1 VVVSADR
8 VDEVLP
14 AAQERVA
21 REAEVRERYR
31 AGELS
36 YDLQG
41 LRALV
46 EE

>member
-1 VVVSADR
+1 
-8 VDEVLP
+8 VLP
-14 AAQERVA
+14 LAVERLE
-21 REAEVRERYR
+21 RESAVRERYR
-31 AGELS
+31 GGELS